1 MACLLWMSSRCG
13 TKFLGTKTTQF
24 NEMSGVLS
32 FTPSVSSSVKG
43 LVSPIPRHQIPDSG
57 SWERKPFFL
66 SFCGKL
72 SECVECLSLLGGCPG
87 LVHRMVN
94 SGLAMPHSIQIRA
107 YLCVPG
113 HCWAWHMLVSKRGL
127 ASLSAYD
134 KLCSLL
140 GGASAWVRDGS
151 VWEEQREHHP
161 RMRDWEWATTTDVLK
176 NRGNWS
182 MLPVEA
188 LHAPSR
194 SPFPSFFT
202 SVFYL

>member
-1 MACLLWMSSRCG
+1 MKWVGSFLLPPLFHLLSKAWCHQFQG
-13 TKFLGTKTTQF
+13 TKFLTQA
-24 NEMSGVLS
+24 L
-32 FTPSVSSSVKG
+32 
-43 LVSPIPRHQIPDSG
+43 
-57 SWERKPFFL
+57 ERESHFL

-94 SGLAMPHSIQIRA
+94 SGLAVSHSIQIRA

-161 RMRDWEWATTTDVLK
+161 RMRDWEWATMTDVLK
-176 NRGNWS
+176 IEGTDPCCQWKLY
-182 MLPVEA
+182 M
-188 LHAPSR
+188 APSR